1 MLVVVEAPI
10 DTISITYLS
19 KEVDIKDEHFEKKK
33 KEGAWGKIVFGN
45 MSWSTSKVGS
55 WGLRWM

>member
-1 MLVVVEAPI
+1 M
-10 DTISITYLS
+10 SIL
-19 KEVDIKDEHFEKKK
+19 KEKKK
-33 KEGAWGKIVFGN
+33 KGAGGKIVFGN

>member
-10 DTISITYLS
+10 DTIWLTYLS
-19 KEVDIKDEHFEKKK
+19 KKVDIRDEHFGKKK
-33 KEGAWGKIVFGN
+33 GAQGKIVFGN

-55 WGLRWM
+55 WGRRWM